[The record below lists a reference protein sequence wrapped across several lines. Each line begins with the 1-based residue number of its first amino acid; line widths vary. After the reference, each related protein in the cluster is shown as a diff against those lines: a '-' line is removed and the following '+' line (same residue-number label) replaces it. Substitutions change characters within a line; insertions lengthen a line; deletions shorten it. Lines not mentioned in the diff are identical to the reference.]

1 MSSRRLRERQ
11 RTRAAVLAFIML
23 LDTGLPWPAVFAQ
36 SGLGWVD
43 PPPVNP
49 WVDPPPLQS
58 TEGQSASQP
67 PQSVPQP
74 TPEIPAPA
82 ATMASTPRATEP
94 VPQPTPEIPAPAA
107 TMASTPRATEPVP
120 QPTPEIPAPAATMA
134 STEAVRAISRPSFNC
149 RSAKTAVERTI
160 CADPML
166 AAKDGRMAL
175 LYEQAGGSRY
185 RPVDPAQWSWLAARN
200 RCGRVRG
207 PALKS
212 CIHRAYDARIA
223 ELSAQ

>member
-82 ATMASTPRATEP
+82 
-94 VPQPTPEIPAPAA
+94 PEIPPLPQWRRPHVRPNLFRSRRRKSRRPLPQWRRRRPLGQFLARASTAAPRRPQSSARSVPIRCWPQRMVGWRSSMSRRAAPAIDP
-107 TMASTPRATEPVP
+107 SIPRNGAGSP
-120 QPTPEIPAPAATMA
+120 PEIVAAG
-134 STEAVRAISRPSFNC
+134 
-149 RSAKTAVERTI
+149 
-160 CADPML
+160 CA
-166 AAKDGRMAL
+166 
-175 LYEQAGGSRY
+175 
-185 RPVDPAQWSWLAARN
+185 AQR
-200 RCGRVRG
+200 
-207 PALKS
+207 
-212 CIHRAYDARIA
+212 
-223 ELSAQ
+223 

>member
-23 LDTGLPWPAVFAQ
+23 LDTGLPGPAVFAQ

-82 ATMASTPRATEP
+82 ATMAATPRATEP

-107 TMASTPRATEPVP
+107 RMAA
-120 QPTPEIPAPAATMA
+120 
-134 STEAVRAISRPSFNC
+134 TEAVRAISRPSFNC

>member
-1 MSSRRLRERQ
+1 MMFSRRLRERQ

-43 PPPVNP
+43 PPAVNP

-74 TPEIPAPA
+74 TPE
-82 ATMASTPRATEP
+82 
-94 VPQPTPEIPAPAA
+94 V
-107 TMASTPRATEPVP
+107 
-120 QPTPEIPAPAATMA
+120 PAPAATMA

-149 RSAKTAVERTI
+149 RYAKTAIERTI

-185 RPVDPAQWSWLAARN
+185 RPVDPSQWSWLAARN
-200 RCGRVRG
+200 RCGRVHDE
-207 PALKS
+207 ALER
-212 CIHRAYDARIA
+212 CLHRAYDDRVARIA
-223 ELSAQ
+223 AR

>member
-1 MSSRRLRERQ
+1 
-11 RTRAAVLAFIML
+11 
-23 LDTGLPWPAVFAQ
+23 
-36 SGLGWVD
+36 
-43 PPPVNP
+43 
-49 WVDPPPLQS
+49 
-58 TEGQSASQP
+58 
-67 PQSVPQP
+67 
-74 TPEIPAPA
+74 
-82 ATMASTPRATEP
+82 MASTPRL
-94 VPQPTPEIPAPAA
+94 
-107 TMASTPRATEPVP
+107 TEPVP

-134 STEAVRAISRPSFNC
+134 STEAGRAISRPSFNC
-149 RSAKTAVERTI
+149 RYAKTAVERTI

-185 RPVDPAQWSWLAARN
+185 RPVDPSQWSWLAARN

-212 CIHRAYDARIA
+212 CIHRAYDDRIA